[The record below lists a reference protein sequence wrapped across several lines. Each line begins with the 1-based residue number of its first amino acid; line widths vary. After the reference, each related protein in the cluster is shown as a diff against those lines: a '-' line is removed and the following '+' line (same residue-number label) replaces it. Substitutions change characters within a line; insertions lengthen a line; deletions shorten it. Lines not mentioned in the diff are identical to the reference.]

1 MLSIK
6 CFLLILSLNVVRSH
20 LISEISSRGLYP
32 KGKKLIG
39 PGYGFDYLLGSISG
53 YPLLNVSFNSMQTTN
68 DEQFLVPDCM
78 VVVDNKVVDHLDSAE
93 IIESDQQY
101 TGNNIFLTFCRLV
114 LCVIIMN

>member
-6 CFLLILSLNVVRSH
+6 CFLLLILSLNVVRSH

-53 YPLLNVSFNSMQTTN
+53 YPLLNVSFNNMQTTN

-93 IIESDQQY
+93 IIESAQQY
-101 TGNNIFLTFCRLV
+101 TGNEILSFSSMHV
-114 LCVIIMN
+114 IMN